1 MHFFGGCHGV
11 GQRNVVVHEIDDGC
25 GKFTHIG
32 FYKVR
37 LCGNLGGQVGKVG
50 GNDLI
55 EVVLFEIFFK
65 CLHSVGK
72 KTEGA
77 ADEYASCMHFL

>member
-1 MHFFGGCHGV
+1 MALDKETSWFMKSMM
-11 GQRNVVVHEIDDGC
+11 D
-25 GKFTHIG
+25 IG

-55 EVVLFEIFFK
+55 EVALFVSFVK
-65 CLHSVGK
+65 CFQSVGK
-72 KTEGA
+72 QTEGA

>member
-1 MHFFGGCHGV
+1 MTPFGTKIKTKIKSYCILPVPHAFFGGCHGV

-37 LCGNLGGQVGKVG
+37 LCGNLGGR
-50 GNDLI
+50 
-55 EVVLFEIFFK
+55 
-65 CLHSVGK
+65 
-72 KTEGA
+72 
-77 ADEYASCMHFL
+77 